1 MRNRIL
7 MFVVTTSMFALVGGA
22 SAYAM
27 LYNARL
33 EVNIP
38 FEFTVNNQTLPAGEY
53 EVSAPN
59 NGTDLNLLEI
69 RQVNGNRA
77 MFFQTFD
84 TEPAARPVQTGLV
97 FDRIGGR
104 DFLSQVWMVGSD
116 KGNELEKSKQELQ
129 HIALVPRSSR
139 RRPWGLRGRQA

>member
-1 MRNRIL
+1 MRNKIL
-7 MFVVTTSMFALVGGA
+7 MFFVTTSMFALMGGA

-33 EVNIP
+33 EVTIP
-38 FEFTVNNQTLPAGEY
+38 FAFTVDNQTLPAGKY
-53 EVSAPN
+53 EVTAPD

-69 RQVNGNRA
+69 KQTNGNHA

-97 FDRIGGR
+97 FDRIDGR
-104 DFLSQVWMVGSD
+104 DFLSQIWMAGSD
-116 KGNELEKSKQELQ
+116 KGNELEKSSQEVR
-129 HIALVPRSSR
+129 LVKDGHAVQKHVISR
-139 RRPWGLRGRQA
+139 

>member
-1 MRNRIL
+1 MRNKIL
-7 MFVVTTSMFALVGGA
+7 RFFVTTSMFALIGGA

-38 FEFTVNNQTLPAGEY
+38 FPFTINNQTLPAGKY
-53 EVSAPN
+53 EFTAPD

-69 RQVNGNRA
+69 RQTKGDHA

-84 TEPAARPVQTGLV
+84 TQPAVRPVQTGLV
-97 FDRIGGR
+97 FDRIDGR
-104 DFLSQVWMVGSD
+104 DFLSQVWMAGSD
-116 KGNELEKSKQELQ
+116 KANELAKSKQELRLEKDGHTVQ
-129 HIALVPRSSR
+129 KRVISR
-139 RRPWGLRGRQA
+139 